1 MTFLFRLFFC
11 TALLLLSLNL
21 NAQKITTIDSLAQE
35 LILEK
40 DPCQKSFLLTR
51 MAHLSK
57 PLNIE
62 DAILYAKKGLRL
74 ATSNNCENLGYL
86 HEMLGFFYEQ
96 IGGGNIALTHLDTA
110 LFVYQK
116 AKDTTGLVK
125 TYGYIANIHYS
136 LGDYAEA
143 TKYVYKS
150 MNINKYIENEDGDIQ
165 GLNILANINIEQKE
179 YKKGLEYTK
188 RAIKI
193 SDKSDYSRNEKATL
207 YYNLAETYN
216 KLSELD
222 SAVYF
227 FEKALLLYKEENNV
241 YGIVEVYL
249 REAVAYRK
257 QGKIKEAFGVIKEV
271 EALRVYIPAMAETNV
286 TIDAVHGGIYQANK
300 EYRKAIPLLTKAL
313 EKSRALKRKKL
324 ELVILNKLITCY
336 EFSNDLGEALA
347 LQKQAVV
354 LNDSIFNTAKQRQI
368 KNLEIKY
375 ATEEKE
381 QENRLLKQE
390 KEVEQLKVQRSK
402 QVILGISV
410 LLLLVLIISYLVIKS
425 NREKA
430 TRKNSQLKNQLLRNQ
445 MSPHFI
451 FNSLMAIQSF
461 MYKNDLR
468 ESSRYLSSFA
478 KLMRAILENSR
489 KEYISLDQELQ
500 WLENYMSL
508 QLLRFE
514 NKFEYRI
521 NLDEELD
528 IYSTLIPPM
537 LTQPFIE
544 NAIEHGLK
552 NIAYKG
558 KLIVRL
564 NLKKSTLEIEVE
576 DNGVGINNVKQKEE
590 KKEHKS
596 LATIITQKRLEYL
609 NKSQA
614 EKIYFNISSIEPSG
628 TLVSFSIPLKDQ

>member
-11 TALLLLSLNL
+11 IILWSLSTNL
-21 NAQKITTIDSLAQE
+21 NAQKITMIDSLAQE

-40 DPCQKSFLLTR
+40 DPCQKSFLFTK
-51 MAHLSK
+51 MAYLSK

-74 ATSNNCENLGYL
+74 ATPNHCENLGYL
-86 HEMLGFFYEQ
+86 HESLGFYYVEV
-96 IGGGNIALTHLDTA
+96 GESNMALIHLDTA

-116 AKDTTGLVK
+116 TDDTTGLVK
-125 TYGYIANIHYS
+125 TYGYIANLHYS
-136 LGDYAEA
+136 LADYAEA
-143 TKYVYKS
+143 TKYAYKG
-150 MNINKYIENEDGDIQ
+150 MNINKYIENKDGDAQ
-165 GLNILANINIEQKE
+165 LLNILANISVGQKE
-179 YKKGLEYTK
+179 YKKGLDYTK
-188 RAIKI
+188 RAIEVYEKNNG
-193 SDKSDYSRNEKATL
+193 SKNEKATL
-207 YYNLAETYN
+207 YYNLAEVYS
-216 KLSELD
+216 KLSQLD

-227 FEKALLLYKEENNV
+227 FEKALLIYKEENNV
-241 YGIVEVYL
+241 YGIVTIYL
-249 REAVAYRK
+249 RQAVAYRK
-257 QGKIKEAFGVIKEV
+257 QGKIKEAFRIINEV
-271 EALRVYIPAMAETNV
+271 EALRGYIPTMAETNV
-286 TIDAVHGGIYQANK
+286 SIDAIHGGIYQANK
-300 EYRKAIPLLTKAL
+300 EYGKAIPLLKKAL
-313 EKSRALKRKKL
+313 EKARELKTKSL
-324 ELVILNKLITCY
+324 ELVVLNKLITCY
-336 EFSNDLGEALA
+336 EFNENLAEALA

-354 LNDSIFNTAKQRQI
+354 LNDSIFNTVKQRQI
-368 KNLEIKY
+368 KNLEIRY

-402 QVILGISV
+402 QAILGVSV
-410 LLLLVLIISYLVIKS
+410 LLLLVLIISYLLIKN

-451 FNSLMAIQSF
+451 FNALIAIQSF
-461 MYKNDLR
+461 MYQNDLR

-500 WLENYMSL
+500 WLENYINL
-508 QLLRFE
+508 QLLRFD
-514 NKFEYRI
+514 NKFECTI
-521 NLDEELD
+521 DLDEELD

-544 NAIEHGLK
+544 NAIEHGFK

-564 NLKKSTLEIEVE
+564 NLKQNVLEVEVE
-576 DNGVGINNVKQKEE
+576 DNGIGINNVKQEQ
-590 KKEHKS
+590 EHKS
-596 LATIITQKRLEYL
+596 LATIITQERLAYL
-609 NKSQA
+609 NKNQA
-614 EKIYFNISSIEPSG
+614 EKIYFDIKAIEPSG
-628 TLVSFSIPLKDQ
+628 TLVNFSIPLKDQ